1 MSYRKK
7 HNAPKAQRLEQQSL
21 FNKGYKNPGVLRDIS
36 TSLLI
41 TGQRYQRPVQEPD
54 VDKLIRKWNPRKLR
68 PLVVSFRDGR
78 YYVIDGQHRL
88 AALRKMNDGRDVFV
102 ECLVYDDLTYEQ
114 EADLYYELSKADRP
128 LSSAEAT
135 KALIESQSDPEVTEI
150 NRMIESAG
158 FRWLMENQRAGEHE
172 IGATRTVIS
181 VYRLLGRE
189 AFARMLSLLELTW
202 HGAPQSLTAMM
213 LSGMALFL
221 KTYEMELDDKAFAQH
236 MEMVE
241 PSAILRRASTDFSTN
256 KNALRCAK
264 VIWDKYNSG
273 RHGKKKLPYRFNG

>member
-1 MSYRKK
+1 M
-7 HNAPKAQRLEQQSL
+7 
-21 FNKGYKNPGVLRDIS
+21 
-36 TSLLI
+36 
-41 TGQRYQRPVQEPD
+41 
-54 VDKLIRKWNPRKLR
+54 DKLIRKWNPRKLR

-172 IGATRTVIS
+172 IGATRAVIS
-181 VYRLLGRE
+181 AYRLLGRE
-189 AFARMLSLLELTW
+189 AFARMFSLLELTW

-264 VIWDKYNSG
+264 IIWDKYNSG
-273 RHGKKKLPYRFNG
+273 RHGKKKLTYRFAG